1 MGLLS
6 LLTQHP
12 HSHLDSVHPLKL
24 KRQML
29 PQAAGCGDGVTAH
42 VRTFLHGGARITLSI
57 ATLPGAEALP
67 GEDRGVVWT
76 WLRPKGSNAEV
87 ARHVRRYGRGR
98 GRSAGNVA
106 GRAAPMCQPSCA
118 AYTPQDQT

>member
-1 MGLLS
+1 
-6 LLTQHP
+6 
-12 HSHLDSVHPLKL
+12 
-24 KRQML
+24 
-29 PQAAGCGDGVTAH
+29 VTAH

-87 ARHVRRYGRGR
+87 ARHVRRW
-98 GRSAGNVA
+98 AGVGA
-106 GRAAPMCQPSCA
+106 CVEGGGGSCSCHA
-118 AYTPQDQT
+118 

>member
-1 MGLLS
+1 
-6 LLTQHP
+6 
-12 HSHLDSVHPLKL
+12 
-24 KRQML
+24 ML

-87 ARHVRRYGRGR
+87 ARHVRRYGGT
-98 GRSAGNVA
+98 AGAGA
-106 GRAAPMCQPSCA
+106 GRQGCGRACGSHVPTFLRCPSTTYAACSFVRSPCLSH
-118 AYTPQDQT
+118 DV